1 MTAVSFS
8 VTQVEEGRPLYC
20 RRSSESDH
28 KYDLAIPYNGG
39 GPGRPVVETE
49 PLKGLWPPVM

>member
-20 RRSSESDH
+20 RRSSESDY
-28 KYDLAIPYNGG
+28 KYDLVIPYM
-39 GPGRPVVETE
+39 VDQL
-49 PLKGLWPPVM
+49 LKRSP